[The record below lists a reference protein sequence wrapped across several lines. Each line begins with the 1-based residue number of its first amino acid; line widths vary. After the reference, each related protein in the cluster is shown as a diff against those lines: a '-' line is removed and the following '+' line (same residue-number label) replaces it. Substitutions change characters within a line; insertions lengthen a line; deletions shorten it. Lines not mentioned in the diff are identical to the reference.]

1 MGLLGV
7 SSKPLAIFLEEV
19 RRLLPELGPVPVT
32 FFLCAAA
39 K

>member
-32 FFLCAAA
+32 LLCAAA
-39 K
+39 E